1 MGAGCFLLPVDG
13 YPHLT
18 HGWLIKTYY
27 LSLDRGRSLPALIIA
42 FAALQATFQAT
53 QLFFIR
59 PLSPRN
65 KTEVRLR
72 LGRWLSLTLEFEL
85 AVDTLKTAI
94 APNWDEIGKLA
105 AIVILGIA

>member
-1 MGAGCFLLPVDG
+1 
-13 YPHLT
+13 
-18 HGWLIKTYY
+18 
-27 LSLDRGRSLPALIIA
+27 
-42 FAALQATFQAT
+42 
-53 QLFFIR
+53 
-59 PLSPRN
+59 
-65 KTEVRLR
+65 